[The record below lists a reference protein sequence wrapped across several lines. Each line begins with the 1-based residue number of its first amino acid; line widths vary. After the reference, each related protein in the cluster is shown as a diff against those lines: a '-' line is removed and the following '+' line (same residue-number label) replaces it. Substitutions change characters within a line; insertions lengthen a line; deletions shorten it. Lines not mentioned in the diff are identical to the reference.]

1 MASGAEPNTETTAGG
16 DESLAAALAY
26 AARGWRVF
34 PVKADK
40 APLTHHGLK
49 DATTDSEQVREWW
62 RRWPNAGV
70 AIATGRKS
78 GLFVL
83 DVDPEHG
90 GDETLHELE
99 RRHGELP
106 ETVCCETGGGG
117 EHYCFTHPSGIEI
130 RNSAG
135 RLGPGLDVRGTG
147 GYTVAPPSPHPSGR
161 GYAWDVPPDE
171 SELAAPPAWLVEDAA
186 RRRNGVAPKVGPSIP
201 EGKRDATL
209 ASLAGSMR
217 RRGMDEAAIAAAL
230 KVENAGRCRPPL
242 PEAEVERIAASIA
255 RYEPAEEPA
264 PEVQPITVAEAV
276 AAYQRWLEMPDT
288 GAVYAVLG
296 TIAAHRL
303 DRDPVWTLLV
313 APPGW
318 GKTEALQATA
328 ELDDVYP
335 TATLT
340 EPALLSGTAKRDREK
355 GATGGL
361 LTTIGEA
368 GIVLCKD
375 FGSVLSMHRESR
387 GQVLAALREIYDG
400 SWTRHVGV
408 DGGKTLSWSGKVGFL
423 GGCTPTIDRAHAVMA
438 TMGERFLLYRLPEV
452 EPDRQAERA
461 LEHAGH
467 EREMRAELGRAIAG
481 VFAAGLEEPRELGVE
496 ERHRLIALATFA
508 VRARSPVERDGHT
521 REIELVPAS
530 EAPARLAKVLEAL
543 LAGLDSLGVER
554 ERAWSVTAKA
564 ALDCVPRLR
573 RQAVELLAEQ
583 GEMGTKDVA
592 MALDYPTRTMR
603 RALEDLTA
611 HRIVRRHGGK
621 NQDLWNL
628 TEQAAEWCVHA
639 CMPDLSEPAG
649 ST

>member
-1 MASGAEPNTETTAGG
+1 MRGTEETTATAA
-16 DESLAAALAY
+16 ESVVAVALNY
-26 AARGWRVF
+26 AKRGWPVF
-34 PVKADK
+34 PVKRDK
-40 APLTHHGLK
+40 APRTAHGLK
-49 DATTDSEQVREWW
+49 DATIDAERIRNWW
-62 RRWPNAGV
+62 SLWPDAGV
-70 AIATGRKS
+70 AIVTGADS
-78 GLFVL
+78 ALLVL
-83 DVDPEHG
+83 DVD
-90 GDETLHELE
+90 GDAGADSLHELE
-99 RRHGELP
+99 REHGELP
-106 ETVCCETGGGG
+106 ATIEVLTGGGG
-117 EHYCFTHPSGIEI
+117 RHVYFRHPGREV
-130 RNSAG
+130 RNTAG
-135 RLGPGLDVRGTG
+135 NLGDGLDIRGDG
-147 GYTVAPPSPHPSGR
+147 GYVVAPPSSHLSGR
-161 GYAWDVPPDE
+161 RYEWSVDGYPDDV
-171 SELAAPPAWLVEDAA
+171 ELAPAPAWLLKDAT
-186 RRRNGVAPKVGPSIP
+186 RRRNGAAPKVGPSIP

-209 ASLAGSMR
+209 ASLAGTMR

-230 KVENAGRCRPPL
+230 KVENAGRCKPPL
-242 PEAEVERIAASIA
+242 SGREVERIAASIA
-255 RYEPAEEPA
+255 RYEPSEEPA
-264 PEVQPITVAEAV
+264 PEVQLVAVAEAV

-368 GIVLCKD
+368 GIILCKD

-461 LEHAGH
+461 LEHAGR

-481 VFAAGLEEPRELGVE
+481 VFAAGLKEPRELGVE
-496 ERHRLIALATFA
+496 ERRRLIALATFA

-573 RQAVELLAEQ
+573 RQAVEFLAEQ

-621 NQDLWNL
+621 NQDLWTL
-628 TEQAAEWCVHA
+628 TEQAAEWYAHA

-649 ST
+649 SA